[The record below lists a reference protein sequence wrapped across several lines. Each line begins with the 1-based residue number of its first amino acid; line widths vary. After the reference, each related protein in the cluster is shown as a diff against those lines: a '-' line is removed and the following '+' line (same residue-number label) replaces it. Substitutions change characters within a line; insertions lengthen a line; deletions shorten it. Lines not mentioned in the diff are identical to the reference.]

1 MVKILGLD
9 IGDSKTGYAI
19 ADSDVPIATPRG
31 VIEEQSRDKLISRIA
46 EIILKEKIET
56 IVIGVPLNL
65 KGEVAHQAE
74 KVLTFIKHLKKAVD
88 IPIETIDERLTS
100 KASRCHDDDSYA
112 AAMILQTWLDL
123 KYKKNG
129 DSPE

>member
-31 VIEEQSRDKLISRIA
+31 VIEEQNRDKLILRIT
-46 EIILKEKIET
+46 EIILKEKIEI

-88 IPIETIDERLTS
+88 VPIETIDERLTS
-100 KASRCHDDDSYA
+100 KASRCRDDDSYA

-123 KYKKNG
+123 KCKKNG